1 MPDGDVPDEA
11 LLAPAPLAGATA
23 TAATA
28 PTWVRHSTAM
38 PASPAPPPLATST
51 PPPAAPAPV
60 AALVAAE
67 TQPAPTTAPGAL
79 PEPALGPVATAAAE
93 LPPPPTISSPDGRL
107 TLTATSL
114 TVLGHTF
121 GLRELER
128 AEVQPV
134 RWLLWYLLG
143 GMGLAIV
150 LILFLNNWLRTLP
163 TMAGL
168 LATALMLLYGHRGT
182 NRLRLWLLGR
192 EAVHFALPGD
202 ADGWRRLVGEANR
215 RIYRAHDQAAAEAAA
230 LLAAVEAARAAEAA
244 ASRPADEPPAPNPAI
259 ADAPA

>member
-1 MPDGDVPDEA
+1 MPTVPS
-11 LLAPAPLAGATA
+11 PIT
-23 TAATA
+23 
-28 PTWVRHSTAM
+28 
-38 PASPAPPPLATST
+38 PASPAASLT
-51 PPPAAPAPV
+51 PPPAASAPV

-67 TQPAPTTAPGAL
+67 APADSSPEAPLPLAAPAMVEVPPL
-79 PEPALGPVATAAAE
+79 PEA
-93 LPPPPTISSPDGRL
+93 PTISSPDGRL

-134 RWLLWYLLG
+134 RWLLWYLAG
-143 GMGLAIV
+143 GMGVAIV

-192 EAVHFALPGD
+192 EAAHFALPGD
-202 ADGWRRLVGEANR
+202 ADLWRRLVSEVNR
-215 RIYRAHDQAAAEAAA
+215 RVYRAHDQAAAEAAA
-230 LLAAVEAARAAEAA
+230 VLAALQAERNAAAAAAIQAEADLLG
-244 ASRPADEPPAPNPAI
+244 PDPAI
-259 ADAPA
+259 PDPSA

>member
-1 MPDGDVPDEA
+1 
-11 LLAPAPLAGATA
+11 
-23 TAATA
+23 
-28 PTWVRHSTAM
+28 M
-38 PASPAPPPLATST
+38 PASPPLHSPATPT

-60 AALVAAE
+60 AALDAAQTE
-67 TQPAPTTAPGAL
+67 PGPTAEPAAL
-79 PEPALGPVATAAAE
+79 PEPALRPAESEAAAT
-93 LPPPPTISSPDGRL
+93 PPAPTISSPDGKL

-114 TVLGHTF
+114 TVLGQTF
-121 GLRELER
+121 GLREIER

-143 GMGLAIV
+143 GLGLAIV

-192 EAVHFALPGD
+192 EAANFALPGD
-202 ADGWRRLVGEANR
+202 ADNWRRLVAEANR
-215 RIYRAHDQAAAEAAA
+215 RIYRIHDQAAAEAAA
-230 LLAAVEAARAAEAA
+230 ALAALEAARNAEAMA
-244 ASRPADEPPAPNPAI
+244 AMQVNHDIEATNSAI
-259 ADAPA
+259 PGASA